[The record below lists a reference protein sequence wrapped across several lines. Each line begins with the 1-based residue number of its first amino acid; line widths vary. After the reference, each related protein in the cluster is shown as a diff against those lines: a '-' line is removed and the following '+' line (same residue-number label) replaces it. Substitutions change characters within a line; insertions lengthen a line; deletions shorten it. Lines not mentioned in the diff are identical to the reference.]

1 MEVQRV
7 NQMMENSARDEADLE
22 IKIEKKRQ
30 ELERNRKRLRS
41 LSNVRLVSSAI
52 QMLAHLKEI
61 FALDQHSWMSMK
73 SYKLSYRSNM
83 R

>member
-41 LSNVRLVSSAI
+41 LSNVRSVYFLFFI
-52 QMLAHLKEI
+52 
-61 FALDQHSWMSMK
+61 
-73 SYKLSYRSNM
+73 
-83 R
+83 